1 MIINKKVLVTG
12 KSYYIGIKVDSS
24 VAPSITVYVE
34 DNSEFRIFDLTV
46 QGFLSNSTIMKNRI
60 ADKKYWSFGV
70 DKAVIKAIA
79 EYVQGEI

>member
-1 MIINKKVLVTG
+1 MIINKKVLVAG
-12 KSYYIGIKVDSS
+12 KSYYVGIKVDTS
-24 VAPSITVYVE
+24 VAPSLTVYVE

-70 DKAVIKAIA
+70 DKVVIKAIA

>member
-1 MIINKKVLVTG
+1 MIINKKVLVAG
-12 KSYYIGIKVDSS
+12 KSYYVGIKVDTS

-34 DNSEFRIFDLTV
+34 DNSDFRIFDLTV

-79 EYVQGEI
+79 KHVEGEL

>member
-1 MIINKKVLVTG
+1 MIINKKVLVAG
-12 KSYYIGIKVDSS
+12 KSYYVGIKVDTS
-24 VAPSITVYVE
+24 VAPSLTVYVE

-60 ADKKYWSFGV
+60 TDKKYWSFGV
-70 DKAVIKAIA
+70 DKVVIKAIA